1 MIGRSI
7 RKHDL
12 LFTSLFSAEAWTH
25 SPRARTYI
33 FDSGGGEG
41 KITRGKSDFREQMFL
56 LWLFELLS
64 CAAVLLPFSCSP
76 RGSMSSWARAKRGER
91 GCSTR
96 KNQRE
101 RGREREGERGN
112 RVNEC
117 LLPLFSSSPSLS
129 GRWAGWISVGQET
142 DSLLIS
148 STTSSGGCASQDK
161 TCLPLPTL
169 TLCAVRSQNIP

>member
-33 FDSGGGEG
+33 FDSGGGGEG

-76 RGSMSSWARAKRGER
+76 RGSMSSWARAKRAEER
-91 GCSTR
+91 MLN
-96 KNQRE
+96 KKE
-101 RGREREGERGN
+101 PEREGGRGN

-129 GRWAGWISVGQET
+129 GRWAGWISVGQEA